1 MIIVCSDCGKSLT
14 RNGKLYTFPELF
26 TKLFSR
32 RHCNGAMFSDLQ
44 LNASRLQR
52 SLTKATE
59 KSNRWLIPFLCQPSV
74 ELAYNICVR
83 VALVDRH
90 DKQIRTNLSR
100 VPLAYRLSCTIYI

>member
-1 MIIVCSDCGKSLT
+1 MIIVCSDCGKGLT

-26 TKLFSR
+26 TRLFSR

-74 ELAYNICVR
+74 ELVYNIR
-83 VALVDRH
+83 ESVDSLCR
-90 DKQIRTNLSR
+90 DGADAQYMQYLSKSR
-100 VPLAYRLSCTIYI
+100 ITSPQLR